1 MARPTE
7 TELERLIRLTEESRA
22 RLTVDLAVL
31 KRRLDVPAQLRR
43 SLRSHPTRWAG
54 GSLLA
59 GFAASLLFRRKKVVV
74 LAADEPPPGRRRRRR
89 RGSSGILG
97 ALFAMAGPL
106 VMNFAKGWIRGQIRR
121 YLANRDLLS
130 VFSRGHPVDS
140 GFPKSP

>member
-31 KRRLDVPAQLRR
+31 KRRLDVPGQLRR

-59 GFAASLLFRRKKVVV
+59 GFAASMLFRRKKVVV
-74 LAADEPPPGRRRRRR
+74 FASDEPPPAGRRRRRR
-89 RGSSGILG
+89 RSSGILG

-121 YLANRDLLS
+121 YLANRDLFS